1 MALFDPPLYKPGNM
15 KCPNCGHPEGWRYFW
30 GRGRVFRWLGLWR
43 EWRCSKCQSVLL
55 YDSRRRW
62 VWVVPWLT
70 VIIGWNVIVVMTE
83 PSWPVLLI
91 EAFVLFAIV
100 CLAWQWF
107 ESFKLIKTTTEK
119 LCDNCGCRLKPGFD
133 TCKWCGAEVK

>member
-1 MALFDPPLYKPGNM
+1 M
-15 KCPNCGHPEGWRYFW
+15 
-30 GRGRVFRWLGLWR
+30 
-43 EWRCSKCQSVLL
+43 
-55 YDSRRRW
+55 
-62 VWVVPWLT
+62 T
-70 VIIGWNVIVVMTE
+70 VIIGWNVILVMTE

-91 EAFVLFAIV
+91 EAFMLFAIV
-100 CLAWQWF
+100 CLWWRWF